1 MSLLG
6 FDLELV
12 IFMVDLLGSALNSTS
27 QSLPLVEFK
36 VVARFSLS
44 FLLVR

>member
-1 MSLLG
+1 MSLVG

-27 QSLPLVEFK
+27 QSLPSLDFK
-36 VVARFSLS
+36 VAVA
-44 FLLVR
+44 FLFHF